1 MSRIISVPFAFGI
14 IIFSFLCSLF
24 IAGIFSALDPAML
37 SGADLGIFSYLALFF
52 AQIFLVAPV
61 AFFLFKNGY
70 KLSEN
75 FRFNSVSKNI
85 FFYSFVLSFGVVLIS
100 SELNIIIDS
109 IFPLPDSFLN
119 LDSLLS
125 PENPFSLIL
134 VFLTVVIVAPIGEE
148 MVFRGFLQRFLETSW
163 KDITS
168 SILVS
173 SLFFTL
179 IHFNP
184 YWAIQIYL
192 MGLVLGYLSWLTK
205 SIYPSILL
213 HMSINGTSMLFIFLG
228 EGAENSLLWKGHIN
242 PILLGIGIFTA
253 WYGIKNMHTNKQVVS

>member
-1 MSRIISVPFAFGI
+1 MSQALSVPFAFGI
-14 IIFSFLCSLF
+14 VIFSFLCSLL
-24 IAGIFSALDPAML
+24 IAGIFSALDPSIL
-37 SGADLGIFSYLALFF
+37 SGTNLGIFSYLALFF
-52 AQIFLVAPV
+52 AQIFLVVPIV
-61 AFFLFKNGY
+61 LFLY
-70 KLSEN
+70 KKGHKLKDS
-75 FRFNSVSKNI
+75 FRFKMVSKRVL
-85 FFYSFVLSFGVVLIS
+85 FFSMALSFGVVLIS

-109 IFPLPDSFLN
+109 IFPLPDSFLK

-125 PENPFSLIL
+125 PDNPFSLIL
-134 VFLTVVIVAPIGEE
+134 ILLTVVIIAPIGEE
-148 MVFRGFLQRFLETSW
+148 MVFRGFLQRFLETTW
-163 KDITS
+163 KDITRA
-168 SILVS
+168 ILVS

-192 MGLVLGYLSWLTK
+192 MGLILGYLSWLTK

-242 PILLGIGIFTA
+242 PILFAVGVFAACYSLK
-253 WYGIKNMHTNKQVVS
+253 YMHTKKRLVL

>member
-1 MSRIISVPFAFGI
+1 MVSKRV
-14 IIFSFLCSLF
+14 
-24 IAGIFSALDPAML
+24 
-37 SGADLGIFSYLALFF
+37 LFF
-52 AQIFLVAPV
+52 SMA
-61 AFFLFKNGY
+61 
-70 KLSEN
+70 
-75 FRFNSVSKNI
+75 
-85 FFYSFVLSFGVVLIS
+85 LSFGVVLIS

-109 IFPLPDSFLN
+109 IFPLPDSFLK

-125 PENPFSLIL
+125 PDNPFSLIL
-134 VFLTVVIVAPIGEE
+134 ILLTVVIIAPIGEE
-148 MVFRGFLQRFLETSW
+148 MVFRGFLQRFLETTW
-163 KDITS
+163 KDITRA
-168 SILVS
+168 ILVS

-192 MGLVLGYLSWLTK
+192 MGLILGYLSWLTK

-242 PILLGIGIFTA
+242 PILFAVGVFAACYSLK
-253 WYGIKNMHTNKQVVS
+253 YMHTKKRLVL